1 MKIIVIKGNGNDR
14 SYRLMADSSM
24 LANNKPFFIPDFA
37 PEFVLHPAL
46 AVRIDRLGKNIA
58 PRFAH
63 RYYQSASA
71 CAVVEAKVEAKV
83 EVQFAHLDARYTA
96 FDGAF
101 MLGKALPI
109 TDLDADGGLKVHTQI
124 NDDQSLSTSLIST
137 RQIDNIIAEASEYFT
152 LKMGDM
158 IVIGSD
164 NEGHSLS
171 IGEHLSG
178 TINEKDSLT
187 IRIK

>member
-1 MKIIVIKGNGNDR
+1 MKIIVITGNGNDR
-14 SYRLMADSSM
+14 CYRLMADSTM
-24 LANNKPFFIPDFA
+24 LVGNKPFFIPDFA

-71 CAVVEAKVEAKV
+71 CAVVEAKVEA
-83 EVQFAHLDARYTA
+83 QFAH
-96 FDGAF
+96 
-101 MLGKALPI
+101 
-109 TDLDADGGLKVHTQI
+109 LDADGGLKVQTRI
-124 NDDQSLSTSLIST
+124 NDDQSLSTSLITT
-137 RQIDNIIAEASEYFT
+137 RQIDDIIAEASEYFT

>member
-1 MKIIVIKGNGNDR
+1 MSQR
-14 SYRLMADSSM
+14 SERISD
-24 LANNKPFFIPDFA
+24 
-37 PEFVLHPAL
+37 EF
-46 AVRIDRLGKNIA
+46 
-58 PRFAH
+58 
-63 RYYQSASA
+63 Q
-71 CAVVEAKVEAKV
+71 
-83 EVQFAHLDARYTA
+83 
-96 FDGAF
+96 
-101 MLGKALPI
+101 KALSEAIRTLKDPRVHEAMVSVTRCEVTGDLRYAKAYI
-109 TDLDADGGLKVHTQI
+109 SVFGSDDLDADGGLKVQTRI
-124 NDDQSLSTSLIST
+124 NDDQSLSTSLITT
-137 RQIDNIIAEASEYFT
+137 RQIDDIIAEASEYFT

>member
-1 MKIIVIKGNGNDR
+1 MKIIVITGNGNDR
-14 SYRLMADSSM
+14 SYRLMADSTM
-24 LANNKPFFIPDFA
+24 LVGNKPFFIPDFA

-71 CAVVEAKVEAKV
+71 CAVVEAKVEA
-83 EVQFAHLDARYTA
+83 QFAHLDARYTA

-101 MLGKALPI
+101 MLGKAIPI
-109 TDLDADGGLKVHTQI
+109 TDLDADGGLKVQTRI
-124 NDDQSLSTSLIST
+124 NDDQSLSTSLITT
-137 RQIDNIIAEASEYFT
+137 RQIDDIIAEASEYFT

-187 IRIK
+187 MRIK

>member
-1 MKIIVIKGNGNDR
+1 
-14 SYRLMADSSM
+14 MADSTM
-24 LANNKPFFIPDFA
+24 LVGNKPFFIPDFA

-71 CAVVEAKVEAKV
+71 CAVVEAKVEA
-83 EVQFAHLDARYTA
+83 QYTA

-101 MLGKALPI
+101 ILGKALPI
-109 TDLDADGGLKVHTQI
+109 TDLDADGGLKVQTRI
-124 NDDQSLSTSLIST
+124 NDDQSLSTSLITT
-137 RQIDNIIAEASEYFT
+137 RQIDDIIAEASEYFT

-187 IRIK
+187 TRIK

>member
-1 MKIIVIKGNGNDR
+1 MKIIVITGNGNDR
-14 SYRLMADSSM
+14 CYRLMADSTM
-24 LANNKPFFIPDFA
+24 LVSNKPFFIPDFA

-71 CAVVEAKVEAKV
+71 CAVVEAKVEA
-83 EVQFAHLDARYTA
+83 QFAHLDARYTA

-109 TDLDADGGLKVHTQI
+109 TDLDADGGLKVQTRI
-124 NDDQSLSTSLIST
+124 NDDQSLSTSRILHAEDGRHDSDWE
-137 RQIDNIIAEASEYFT
+137 RQRRPQPQHRRAPEWHYQRERLADDKN
-152 LKMGDM
+152 KM
-158 IVIGSD
+158 S
-164 NEGHSLS
+164 
-171 IGEHLSG
+171 
-178 TINEKDSLT
+178 
-187 IRIK
+187 

>member
-1 MKIIVIKGNGNDR
+1 MKIIVITGNGNDR
-14 SYRLMADSSM
+14 CYRLMADSTM
-24 LANNKPFFIPDFA
+24 LVGNKPFFIPDFA

-71 CAVVEAKVEAKV
+71 CAVVEAKVEA
-83 EVQFAHLDARYTA
+83 QFAHLDARYTA

-101 MLGKALPI
+101 MLGKVLPI
-109 TDLDADGGLKVHTQI
+109 ADLDADGGLKVQTRI
-124 NDDQSLSTSLIST
+124 NDDQSLSTSLITT
-137 RQIDNIIAEASEYFT
+137 RQIDDIIAEASEYFT

-158 IVIGSD
+158 IVIGSN

>member
-1 MKIIVIKGNGNDR
+1 MKIIVIKGNDNDR

-71 CAVVEAKVEAKV
+71 CAVVEAKVEA
-83 EVQFAHLDARYTA
+83 QFAHLDARYTA

-109 TDLDADGGLKVHTQI
+109 TDLGADAGLKVQTRI
-124 NDDQSLSTSLIST
+124 NDDQSLSTSLITT
-137 RQIDNIIAEASEYFT
+137 RQIDDIIAEASEYFT

-187 IRIK
+187 MRIK

>member
-1 MKIIVIKGNGNDR
+1 MKIIVIKGNDNDR

-71 CAVVEAKVEAKV
+71 CAVVEAKVEA
-83 EVQFAHLDARYTA
+83 QFAHLDARYTA

-109 TDLDADGGLKVHTQI
+109 ADLDAEAGLKVQTRI
-124 NDDQSLSTSLIST
+124 NDDQSLSTSLITT
-137 RQIDNIIAEASEYFT
+137 RQIDDLIAEASEYFT

-187 IRIK
+187 MRIK

>member
-1 MKIIVIKGNGNDR
+1 MKIIVIKGGGNDR
-14 SYRLMADSSM
+14 SYRLMADSTM
-24 LANNKPFFIPDFA
+24 LVGNKPFFIPDFA

-63 RYYQSASA
+63 RYYQTASA
-71 CAVVEAKVEAKV
+71 CAVVEAKVEA
-83 EVQFAHLDARYTA
+83 EIAHLDARYTA

-101 MLGKALPI
+101 MLGKAFPI
-109 TDLDADGGLKVHTQI
+109 ADLDADGGLKVQARI
-124 NDDQSLSTSLIST
+124 NDNDKSFSTSLIT
-137 RQIDNIIAEASEYFT
+137 TQQIDDIIAEASEYFT

-178 TINEKDSLT
+178 TINEKESLT
-187 IRIK
+187 MRIK